1 MVDGMSDMGT
11 TELGAASTPEQA
23 RAAFRD
29 GLVRPTCGIAQG
41 YAQANLMILPKEQAF
56 DFLLFAQRNPKP
68 CPLLEVMEPGV
79 TALVTAPGADIR
91 TDVPL
96 YRVWKRGELVAEVP
110 DIREYWRSDLVTF
123 VIGCSFTFEFPL
135 MEAGVPVRHITA
147 GRNVPMYDTSIECR
161 SAGAFHSTMVVS
173 MRGIP
178 STQVADAC
186 RISGYYPSVHGAPVC
201 VGDPSAIGI
210 DDIMHPDYGD
220 APRVGAGRC
229 AGVLG
234 VRRDPAGRGDGVQTG
249 IRDHARA
256 GAHVHHQQTRFGI
269 HGVRGS
275 AMSAVVAGS
284 VTGIDMNSDMG
295 ESFGRWTLGDDE
307 ALLDVVSSANVACGF
322 HAGDPSVMLRTLS
335 YAASRG
341 VMVGAHV
348 AYRDL
353 AGFGR
358 RYVDESPDELKADVM
373 YQIAALE
380 GMARSV
386 GAQVRYVKPHGALYN
401 RIVRDESQAA
411 AVVEAIRSVDA
422 SLAILTQPG
431 AVVGRLAAQAGLRVF
446 HEAFADRAYNVDGT
460 LVSRRLPDAVIADPA
475 EVAARVLRMVCEHEV
490 VAIDGTVVP
499 LNADSVCVHGD
510 SPSAVA
516 MARAVRARLES
527 EGVAIR
533 AFAGD
538 AAASAARD

>member
-1 MVDGMSDMGT
+1 
-11 TELGAASTPEQA
+11 
-23 RAAFRD
+23 
-29 GLVRPTCGIAQG
+29 
-41 YAQANLMILPKEQAF
+41 MILPKEQAF

-79 TALVTAPGADIR
+79 TAPVAAPGADIR

-269 HGVRGS
+269 HGVR
-275 AMSAVVAGS
+275 
-284 VTGIDMNSDMG
+284 
-295 ESFGRWTLGDDE
+295 
-307 ALLDVVSSANVACGF
+307 
-322 HAGDPSVMLRTLS
+322 PS
-335 YAASRG
+335 
-341 VMVGAHV
+341 
-348 AYRDL
+348 
-353 AGFGR
+353 
-358 RYVDESPDELKADVM
+358 
-373 YQIAALE
+373 
-380 GMARSV
+380 
-386 GAQVRYVKPHGALYN
+386 
-401 RIVRDESQAA
+401 
-411 AVVEAIRSVDA
+411 
-422 SLAILTQPG
+422 
-431 AVVGRLAAQAGLRVF
+431 GRLRGAA
-446 HEAFADRAYNVDGT
+446 
-460 LVSRRLPDAVIADPA
+460 
-475 EVAARVLRMVCEHEV
+475 
-490 VAIDGTVVP
+490 
-499 LNADSVCVHGD
+499 
-510 SPSAVA
+510 
-516 MARAVRARLES
+516 
-527 EGVAIR
+527 
-533 AFAGD
+533 
-538 AAASAARD
+538 

>member
-1 MVDGMSDMGT
+1 
-11 TELGAASTPEQA
+11 
-23 RAAFRD
+23 
-29 GLVRPTCGIAQG
+29 
-41 YAQANLMILPKEQAF
+41 
-56 DFLLFAQRNPKP
+56 
-68 CPLLEVMEPGV
+68 
-79 TALVTAPGADIR
+79 
-91 TDVPL
+91 
-96 YRVWKRGELVAEVP
+96 
-110 DIREYWRSDLVTF
+110 
-123 VIGCSFTFEFPL
+123 
-135 MEAGVPVRHITA
+135 
-147 GRNVPMYDTSIECR
+147 
-161 SAGAFHSTMVVS
+161 
-173 MRGIP
+173 
-178 STQVADAC
+178 
-186 RISGYYPSVHGAPVC
+186 
-201 VGDPSAIGI
+201 
-210 DDIMHPDYGD
+210 
-220 APRVGAGRC
+220 
-229 AGVLG
+229 
-234 VRRDPAGRGDGVQTG
+234 
-249 IRDHARA
+249 
-256 GAHVHHQQTRFGI
+256 
-269 HGVRGS
+269 
-275 AMSAVVAGS
+275 MSAVVAGS

-411 AVVEAIRSVDA
+411 AVDA

>member
-1 MVDGMSDMGT
+1 
-11 TELGAASTPEQA
+11 
-23 RAAFRD
+23 
-29 GLVRPTCGIAQG
+29 
-41 YAQANLMILPKEQAF
+41 
-56 DFLLFAQRNPKP
+56 
-68 CPLLEVMEPGV
+68 
-79 TALVTAPGADIR
+79 
-91 TDVPL
+91 
-96 YRVWKRGELVAEVP
+96 
-110 DIREYWRSDLVTF
+110 
-123 VIGCSFTFEFPL
+123 
-135 MEAGVPVRHITA
+135 
-147 GRNVPMYDTSIECR
+147 
-161 SAGAFHSTMVVS
+161 
-173 MRGIP
+173 
-178 STQVADAC
+178 
-186 RISGYYPSVHGAPVC
+186 
-201 VGDPSAIGI
+201 
-210 DDIMHPDYGD
+210 
-220 APRVGAGRC
+220 
-229 AGVLG
+229 
-234 VRRDPAGRGDGVQTG
+234 
-249 IRDHARA
+249 
-256 GAHVHHQQTRFGI
+256 
-269 HGVRGS
+269 
-275 AMSAVVAGS
+275 MSAVVAGS

-411 AVVEAIRSVDA
+411 AVV
-422 SLAILTQPG
+422 
-431 AVVGRLAAQAGLRVF
+431 GRLAAQAGLRVF

>member
-1 MVDGMSDMGT
+1 MAVQETDGK
-11 TELGAASTPEQA
+11 Q
-23 RAAFRD
+23 
-29 GLVRPTCGIAQG
+29 
-41 YAQANLMILPKEQAF
+41 
-56 DFLLFAQRNPKP
+56 
-68 CPLLEVMEPGV
+68 
-79 TALVTAPGADIR
+79 TA
-91 TDVPL
+91 
-96 YRVWKRGELVAEVP
+96 
-110 DIREYWRSDLVTF
+110 
-123 VIGCSFTFEFPL
+123 
-135 MEAGVPVRHITA
+135 
-147 GRNVPMYDTSIECR
+147 
-161 SAGAFHSTMVVS
+161 
-173 MRGIP
+173 MR
-178 STQVADAC
+178 
-186 RISGYYPSVHGAPVC
+186 
-201 VGDPSAIGI
+201 
-210 DDIMHPDYGD
+210 
-220 APRVGAGRC
+220 
-229 AGVLG
+229 
-234 VRRDPAGRGDGVQTG
+234 
-249 IRDHARA
+249 
-256 GAHVHHQQTRFGI
+256 
-269 HGVRGS
+269 
-275 AMSAVVAGS
+275 
-284 VTGIDMNSDMG
+284 IDMNSDMG

-411 AVVEAIRSVDA
+411 AVV
-422 SLAILTQPG
+422 
-431 AVVGRLAAQAGLRVF
+431 GRLAAQAGLRVF

>member
-79 TALVTAPGADIR
+79 
-91 TDVPL
+91 
-96 YRVWKRGELVAEVP
+96 
-110 DIREYWRSDLVTF
+110 
-123 VIGCSFTFEFPL
+123 
-135 MEAGVPVRHITA
+135 PVRHITA

-173 MRGIP
+173 MRGM
-178 STQVADAC
+178 
-186 RISGYYPSVHGAPVC
+186 RC
-201 VGDPSAIGI
+201 V
-210 DDIMHPDYGD
+210 
-220 APRVGAGRC
+220 
-229 AGVLG
+229 L
-234 VRRDPAGRGDGVQTG
+234 RRLRQKECCGGGTLRQRNDGKATEGMETMAVQETDG
-249 IRDHARA
+249 K
-256 GAHVHHQQTRFGI
+256 QT
-269 HGVRGS
+269 
-275 AMSAVVAGS
+275 AMR
-284 VTGIDMNSDMG
+284 IDMNSDMG

-307 ALLDVVSSANVACGF
+307 VLLDVVSSANVACGF

-373 YQIAALE
+373 YQIVEYGGLDGVHMTNVATVDGLE
-380 GMARSV
+380 PDRYFKQVGQLTDCARS
-386 GAQVRYVKPHGALYN
+386 
-401 RIVRDESQAA
+401 
-411 AVVEAIRSVDA
+411 
-422 SLAILTQPG
+422 
-431 AVVGRLAAQAGLRVF
+431 
-446 HEAFADRAYNVDGT
+446 
-460 LVSRRLPDAVIADPA
+460 
-475 EVAARVLRMVCEHEV
+475 
-490 VAIDGTVVP
+490 
-499 LNADSVCVHGD
+499 
-510 SPSAVA
+510 
-516 MARAVRARLES
+516 
-527 EGVAIR
+527 
-533 AFAGD
+533 
-538 AAASAARD
+538 